1 MSFPVKTTKSN
12 LKKRHICKG
21 YSTVISDF
29 NVLLNILKF
38 ISISTTGLL
47 RGNYFKMSKFSIHF
61 KKHLLCQSYSYT
73 TAFILSAV
81 VFYRM
86 NGASE
91 SKMETESMYT
101 VYYRSYDWHNKP
113 YNDYI
118 VTTHL
123 TPHPRTTHTTS
134 AGPILGSGKASWVS
148 CCPCIL
154 Q

>member
-1 MSFPVKTTKSN
+1 
-12 LKKRHICKG
+12 
-21 YSTVISDF
+21 
-29 NVLLNILKF
+29 
-38 ISISTTGLL
+38 
-47 RGNYFKMSKFSIHF
+47 
-61 KKHLLCQSYSYT
+61 
-73 TAFILSAV
+73 
-81 VFYRM
+81 
-86 NGASE
+86 
-91 SKMETESMYT
+91 MYT

-154 Q
+154 HRQYLLFYAVKCELPDQRLDKTTVD